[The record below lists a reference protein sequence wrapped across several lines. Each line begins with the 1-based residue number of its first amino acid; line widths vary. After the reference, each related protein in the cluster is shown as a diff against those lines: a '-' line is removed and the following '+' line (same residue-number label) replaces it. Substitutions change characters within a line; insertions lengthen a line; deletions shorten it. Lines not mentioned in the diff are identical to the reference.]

1 MISDSSLCE
10 KRPLVALVTTPIG
23 NFEDITY
30 RAVSF
35 LKEADVIACE
45 DTRETLKLLKHY
57 QIEPKKLISLYAQ
70 TESRDS
76 KDLVREVKEK
86 NLILAYCS
94 DAGMPGI
101 SDPGALL
108 VKEARA
114 QDVPVT
120 VLPGPSA
127 SLSALVISGIDTAD
141 FSFYGFLPTK
151 EGAVKKTLL
160 SLSNRKE
167 TIIFYESP
175 KRIRKTLFLMKEVFG
190 EERTV
195 SISRELTKMYE
206 QSITGSLGE
215 ICDYEFEERGEF
227 VIIVAPSGIEEETD
241 PEEINS
247 FIKEKLSSGMKS
259 KDVVSAVVDRYSVS
273 KNDAYR
279 MVLDC
284 KSE

>member
-1 MISDSSLCE
+1 MISDSSPRK

>member
-1 MISDSSLCE
+1 MISDSSPCE

-57 QIEPKKLISLYAQ
+57 QIQPKKLISLYAQ

-76 KDLVREVKEK
+76 KDLVSEVKEK

-151 EGAVKKTLL
+151 DGAVKKTLL

-167 TIIFYESP
+167 TLIFYESP
-175 KRIRKTLFLMKEVFG
+175 KRIRHTLSIMKEVFG

-227 VIIVAPSGIEEETD
+227 VIIVAPSDTEEETD

-247 FIKEKLSSGMKS
+247 FIKEKLSSGTKS

-273 KNDAYR
+273 KNDAYQ
-279 MVLDC
+279 MVLEC